1 MHRMPF
7 SNVSLSAPVNRGLV
21 TSFDQTNEDSQ
32 GARKCLILHWSDH
45 TFVLLLIIHH
55 EQCASAK
62 EALIRESN

>member
-1 MHRMPF
+1 M
-7 SNVSLSAPVNRGLV
+7 

-45 TFVLLLIIHH
+45 TFVLLLVIHH